1 MWAGARPR
9 HQGGSRQAP
18 AAALEPRG
26 MQEGPPQGRCCGG
39 AVSPR
44 GHPGGSPLWRG
55 SGELRLV
62 GGGGR
67 CAGRVEVKH
76 DGEWG
81 SVCAFD
87 FDWEARWA
95 VVVCRQLGCGRVARA
110 SLHAPFGPGSGRIWL
125 QPFFCRGTEDA
136 LEQCPNIGWGRH
148 FCGHE
153 WDVGVTCT
161 DAVELRLAGGGSP
174 CAGRV
179 EVKLQGHWGTVGDD
193 SWDMADAEVVC
204 QQLGCGSASIAYY
217 THERFGVGDGL
228 ISLALVNC
236 SGDEATLWNCEIRG
250 WGPYNSSINV
260 SDVGVVCQG
269 FSRLVGGD
277 GACAGRLEVR
287 QGRAWVGVC
296 EDEVDMKA
304 AQVVCRELGCGEVNA
319 IAGSGRFGAVSGSL
333 WDGGFRCNGTEPL
346 LSACARRPA
355 QRQECSGPASVI
367 CSSYTGF
374 RLGNG
379 SSGCAGRV
387 EVAVRGTWG
396 SVCASEW
403 DLPDA
408 HVLCRH
414 LGCGRAFSVP
424 PGGSFGSGEGP
435 LLPDAFGC
443 SGSERHPG
451 QCPVAVLGKPPCAPG
466 NAAAVNCSGAVES
479 LRLVKGETRCEGFLE
494 YNTSTGAWHRVPGE
508 VSLLRNLS
516 NVCWKLD
523 CGELEKSHGVPGEVY
538 LMQDNKNW
546 VILANVIK
554 DIVQMTT
561 ALTNSTISDG
571 YFGTDYAFMTTGPAD
586 IPHGTYI
593 ACSGSLQVRL
603 VGSSGRC
610 AGRVEVYSGGS
621 WSWVCQEGWGLQ
633 AAAVVCRELGCGT
646 ALQAPGWARLGAG
659 AGPLWPY
666 SPDCSGSE
674 ESLWECGRT
683 ERRECGRGGGAGA
696 VCSEQLSVRLAGG
709 PGRCR
714 GFLEMFQNSTWGHVC
729 ANGTSPN
736 TASTVCRQL
745 GCGQQVW
752 LTAVSAQE
760 PTEAWLAWV
769 GCEEG
774 ASSLWQC
781 PSAAWHLQSCRPGGD
796 AHVECEEESDG
807 TTEGHTTP
815 YPEGASSTGVPR
827 RRPPAVAVGS
837 VPVPTV
843 LCVVLG
849 TLLCLSLGALALLL
863 CRARARRR
871 GPGRAADAI
880 SNAVYEELDYKAMP
894 EFQEVPTPPGSL
906 LEGWVKKLPYYTG
919 DSVEGSDTE
928 AAPDPPA
935 WPEQGPPDG
944 YDNVL
949 DVPQEPPA
957 ASSGDISKGVAR
969 QRWSCVLPTGGI
981 YSPPGPAGA
990 TREPSEQP
998 PGHMDYDDD
1007 GRSPEGGQRLRAPR
1021 QQPAVAGQPG
1031 HGPGLRHVVLQEV
1044 PDVQAGLQGPEGVQ
1058 FLQQGLAESVRAQPG
1073 RGGGRSRGEG
1083 VGACGEGGAEG
1094 AAVPVRPCLSRS
1106 LRCPARACRA
1116 WKGPGQGPDSPQAPQ
1131 RAGGM
1136 PELLAELQDALG
1148 SQLVVTQVQ
1157 AGETGP
1163 LQQPRSQGRAGGARQ
1178 PAAAQPVGAR
1188 ETGKEGFGLC
1198 LLSCSGA
1205 SRGAPDVSVES
1216 EISCPLW
1223 PGPQPASQP
1232 ASALRVSP
1240 GRFLPCAAGGLQ
1252 GPGAA
1257 GQARRGRG
1265 AVGGSAGVGR
1275 RVRSLARPEPP
1286 GGDRL
1291 LPALGEASAGPQPR
1305 QRRHVPAPPRG
1316 TARSWQLAAPARAGG
1331 CCHPPGGSEQP
1342 GGERPERGA
1351 LSFAGARPRSG
1362 WLDALGSGEL
1372 RLVGGGG
1379 RCAGRVEVKHDGE
1392 WGSVCA
1398 FDFDWEARWA
1408 VVVCRQLGCGR
1419 VARASLHAPFGPGS
1433 GRIWLQPFFCRG
1445 TEDALEQCPNIGWGR
1460 HFCGHE
1466 WDVGVTC
1473 TDAVELR
1480 LAGGGSPCA
1489 GRVEVKLQ
1497 GHWGTVGD
1505 DSWDIED
1512 AEVVCQQ
1519 LGCGSASIAYY
1530 THERFGV
1537 GDGLISLALVNCSGD
1552 EATLWDCEIRGW
1564 GPYNSSIHGLNAAVV
1579 CQGFSRLVGGDGACA
1594 GRLEVRQG
1602 RAWVGVCEDEVDMKA
1617 AQVVCRELGCGEV
1630 IAIAGSGRFGAVS
1643 GSLWDGG
1650 FRCNGTE
1657 PLLSAC
1663 ARRPAQRQEC
1673 SGPASVICSSY
1684 TGFRL
1689 GNGSS
1694 GCAGRVEV
1702 AVRGTWG
1709 SVCASEWD
1717 LPDAHVLC
1725 RHLGCGRA
1733 FSVPPGGSFGS
1744 GEGPLLPDAFGCSGS
1759 ERHPGQCP
1767 VAVLG
1772 KPPCA
1777 PGNAAAVNCSGAVE
1791 SLRLVKGETRCEG
1804 FLEYNTSTGAWHR
1817 VPGEVSLLRNLSN
1830 VCWKL
1835 DCGELEK
1842 SHGVP
1847 GEVYLW
1853 QDNKNWGILETVI
1866 KDIVE
1871 MTTDLASRTISEDN
1885 FWDDYR
1891 LMTTGPADI
1900 PHGTYLVCSGS
1911 LQVRLVGSSGRCA
1924 GRVEVYS
1931 GGSWSWVCQEG
1942 WGLQAAAVVCR
1953 ELGCG
1958 TALQA
1963 PGWARL
1969 GAGAGP
1975 LWPYSPDCSGSEESL
1990 WECGRTERRECGRG
2004 GGAGAVCSEQLSV
2017 RLAGGPGRCRGF
2029 LEISYNGTWGRVCAN
2044 GTSPNTASTVCR
2056 LLGCGQRGWLTAVTA
2071 QEPTEAWLAWVG
2083 CEDGAR
2089 SLWQC
2094 PSAAWHL
2101 QSCRPG
2107 GDAHVECE
2115 EDSDGTTE
2123 GHTTPYPEGASSTGV
2138 PRRRP
2143 PAVAVGSVPVPTVL
2157 CVVLGML
2164 LCLSLGALAVLLCR
2178 ARRRGPGR
2186 AADAISNAVYE
2197 ELDYKAI
2204 PEYQEVPTPPGSLLE
2219 GWVKK
2224 LPYYTGDS
2232 MAGSDTEAA
2241 PDPPA
2246 WPEQG
2251 PPDGYDDVLDV
2262 PQEPPAASSVDI
2274 SEGVAGQRWSCVL
2287 PTGGIYSPPGPPGA
2301 SREPS
2306 EQPPGHMDY
2315 DDQPAVAGQPGHGP
2329 GLRHV
2334 VLQEVPDV
2342 QAGLQGP
2349 EGVQFLQQGLAES
2362 VRAQPGRGGGRSR
2375 GEGVGACGEGG
2386 AEGAAVP
2393 VRPCLSRSLRCPPRA
2408 CRAWKGPGQG
2418 PDSPQAPQR
2427 AGGMPELLAEL
2438 QDALGSQLVV
2448 TQVQAGETGPLQQPR
2463 SQGRAGGARQPAA
2476 AQPVGARE
2484 TGKEGFGLCLL
2495 SCSGGPGRRGR
2506 RGGGA
2511 ALSAAAQVSGG
2522 ACGRWRG
2529 REPPGGDRLL
2539 PALGEASAG
2548 PQPRQRRHVPAPPRG
2563 TARSWQL
2570 AAPARAGGCCHPPG
2584 GSEQPGGERP
2594 ERGALSFAGARPRSG
2609 CLDALGSAELRLVGG
2624 GGLCAGRVEVK
2635 HDGEWGSVCAFD
2647 FYWEALGAPLA
2658 VVVCRQLGCGRV
2670 ARVSLHAPFGLGSG
2684 RIWLQPFFCRGT
2696 EDALEQCWHLG
2707 WGRHFCGHEWDV
2719 GVTCTDAVELR
2730 LAGGGSPCAGRV
2742 EVKLQGHWGS
2752 VADDKWDM
2760 EDAKVVCQQ
2769 LGCGSASGA
2778 FFALDRFGVGVGPI
2792 SLAAVDCRGDEAML
2806 WDCKIRGWGPYNIT
2820 IHDSDTAVVCQ
2831 GFSRLVGGDGACAGR
2846 LEVRQGQA
2854 WVGVCEDEVDMKA
2867 AQVVCRELGCGE
2879 VNAIAGSGRFGAVSG
2894 SLWDGG
2900 FRCNGTEPLLSACAR
2915 RPAQRQECSGPAS
2928 VICSSYTG
2936 FRLGNGSSGCAGR
2949 VEVAVRGTW
2958 GSVCAS
2964 EWDLPDAHVLC
2975 RHLGCGRAFSVPP
2988 GGSFGSGE
2996 GPLLPDAFGCSG
3008 SERHPG
3014 QCPVAVLGKPPCAPG
3029 NAAAVN
3035 CSGSGFVTSLRL
3047 VDGQSLCD
3055 GRLEETITSPA
3066 WRRVPLEQWNQWDA
3080 YMVCAVLG
3088 CGLPKD
3094 VYAALGT
3101 APALSSSPSEEDI
3114 MSEEMGSS
3122 LGMGSALSS
3131 SPEEM
3136 DDQLEEMGNVSGMGP
3151 AANSSLEEMV
3161 IVCSGSLQVRL
3172 VGSSGRCAGR
3182 VEVYSGGSWS
3192 WVCQEGWGLQ
3202 AAAVVCREL
3211 GCGTALQAP
3220 GWARLGAGAGPL
3232 WPYSPDCS
3240 GSEESLWECGRTER
3254 RECGRGGGAGAV
3266 CSEQLSVRLA
3276 GGPGRCRGFLE
3287 ISYNG
3292 TWGRVCANG
3301 TSPSTASSVCRLLGC
3316 GQRGWLTA
3324 VSAQE
3329 STEAWLAW
3337 VGCEDGARS
3346 LWQCPSAAWHLQSC
3360 RPGGDAYVECEEDS
3374 DGTTEGHTTPYPE
3387 GASSTGVPRRRPPA
3401 VAVGSVPVPTVLCV
3415 VLGTLLC
3422 LSLGALALLLCRAR
3436 AWRRGPGRAADA
3448 ISNAVYEELDYKAI
3462 PEYQEV
3468 PTPPGSLLEGWVKKL
3483 PYYTGDS
3490 MAGSDTEAA
3499 PDPPAWPEQGPPDG
3513 YDDVLDVPQ
3522 EPPAASSVDIS
3533 EGVAGQRWSCVL
3545 PTGPPGATREP
3556 SEQPPGHM
3564 DYDDVGSSAL
3574 GTLP

>member
-1 MWAGARPR
+1 MRRLIKA
-9 HQGGSRQAP
+9 AP
-18 AAALEPRG
+18 PGAAAAACIGSGAGRVSGGRERGPR
-26 MQEGPPQGRCCGG
+26 RRR
-39 AVSPR
+39 ARLSSLR
-44 GHPGGSPLWRG
+44 AAG

-87 FDWEARWA
+87 FDWEALAVPLA

-136 LEQCPNIGWGRH
+136 LEQCLHLGWGRH
-148 FCGHE
+148 FCGHK

-193 SWDMADAEVVC
+193 NWNVADAEVVC
-204 QQLGCGSASIAYY
+204 QQLGCGSASGAFFALD
-217 THERFGVGDGL
+217 HFGVGVGP

-236 SGDEATLWNCEIRG
+236 SGDEATLWDCEIRG
-250 WGPYNSSINV
+250 WGPYNITIHD
-260 SDVGVVCQG
+260 SDTAVVCQG
-269 FSRLVGGD
+269 FSQLVGGD

-296 EDEVDMKA
+296 EDEVDMKV
-304 AQVVCRELGCGEVNA
+304 AQVVCRELGCGEVIA

-333 WDGGFRCNGTEPL
+333 WDGGFQCNGTEPL
-346 LSACARRPA
+346 LSACAQRPA
-355 QRQECSGPASVI
+355 QSQECSGPASVI

-435 LLPDAFGC
+435 LRPDAFGC

-466 NAAAVNCSGAVES
+466 NAAAVNCSGSGFVTS
-479 LRLVKGETRCEGFLE
+479 LRLVDGQSLCDGRLEETI
-494 YNTSTGAWHRVPGE
+494 TSPAWRRVPLE
-508 VSLLRNLS
+508 QWNQWDAYM
-516 NVCWKLD
+516 VCAVLG
-523 CGELEKSHGVPGEVY
+523 CGLPKDVY
-538 LMQDNKNW
+538 
-546 VILANVIK
+546 
-554 DIVQMTT
+554 T
-561 ALTNSTISDG
+561 AL
-571 YFGTDYAFMTTGPAD
+571 GTAPALSSSPSEVDIMTEEMGSSLGMGSALSSSPEEMDDQLEEMGNVSGMGPAANSSLEEMV
-586 IPHGTYI
+586 IV
-593 ACSGSLQVRL
+593 CSGSLRVRL
-603 VGSSGRC
+603 MGSSGRC

-666 SPDCSGSE
+666 SPACSGSE

-683 ERRECGRGGGAGA
+683 ERRECGPGGGAGA

-714 GFLEMFQNSTWGHVC
+714 GFLEISYNGTWGRVC
-729 ANGTSPN
+729 ANGTSPS

-745 GCGQQVW
+745 GCGQRGW
-752 LTAVSAQE
+752 LTAVTAQDS
-760 PTEAWLAWV
+760 TEAWLAWV
-769 GCEEG
+769 GCEDG
-774 ASSLWQC
+774 ARSLWQC

-796 AHVECEEESDG
+796 AHVECEEDRDG
-807 TTEGHTTP
+807 TTEGHTTA
-815 YPEGASSTGVPR
+815 YPEGASST
-827 RRPPAVAVGS
+827 
-837 VPVPTV
+837 
-843 LCVVLG
+843 
-849 TLLCLSLGALALLL
+849 
-863 CRARARRR
+863 

-880 SNAVYEELDYKAMP
+880 SNAVYEELDYKDMP
-894 EFQEVPTPPGSL
+894 EYQEVPTPPGSL

-919 DSVEGSDTE
+919 DSMEGSDTE

-944 YDNVL
+944 YDDVL
-949 DVPQEPPA
+949 AVPQEPLA
-957 ASSGDISKGVAR
+957 ASSGDISVGMAG
-969 QRWSCVLPTGGI
+969 QRWICVLPTG
-981 YSPPGPAGA
+981 
-990 TREPSEQP
+990 
-998 PGHMDYDDD
+998 
-1007 GRSPEGGQRLRAPR
+1007 
-1021 QQPAVAGQPG
+1021 QPAVAGQPG

-1131 RAGGM
+1131 RAGGL

-1198 LLSCSGA
+1198 LLSCSGCVRGLGDLLSAVAGPAA
-1205 SRGAPDVSVES
+1205 SHPAGQCPPVRVPRPTRADVGSVR
-1216 EISCPLW
+1216 CVRL
-1223 PGPQPASQP
+1223 
-1232 ASALRVSP
+1232 
-1240 GRFLPCAAGGLQ
+1240 
-1252 GPGAA
+1252 GPG
-1257 GQARRGRG
+1257 RRGRRGGG
-1265 AVGGSAGVGR
+1265 AALSAAAQVSGGACGR
-1275 RVRSLARPEPP
+1275 WRGREPP

-1291 LPALGEASAGPQPR
+1291 LPALGEASAGPEPR

-1316 TARSWQLAAPARAGG
+1316 TACSWQLAAPARAGG

-1362 WLDALGSGEL
+1362 CWMLSVGCGLEPVLPIRVALGRLQQQRWSPGACRRGPRRAGAVGGLSPPGDILVAAHCGEVCDGRGAGEAHIWARSRLLEAAAPQPGDEAPDKGCPPRCCCCCVHWLGRWQRCRGCAGWGPVAMGPLLALGLLVCVRLCGGSGEL

-1398 FDFDWEARWA
+1398 FDFYWEALGEPLA

-1445 TEDALEQCPNIGWGR
+1445 TEDTLEQCSHEGWGR
-1460 HFCGHE
+1460 HFCSHQS
-1466 WDVGVTC
+1466 DVGVTC

-1497 GHWGTVGD
+1497 GHWGTVVD
-1505 DSWDIED
+1505 NSWDMAD

-1519 LGCGSASIAYY
+1519 LGCGSASGAFFALD
-1530 THERFGV
+1530 HFGV
-1537 GDGLISLALVNCSGD
+1537 GVGPISLALVNCSGD
-1552 EATLWDCEIRGW
+1552 EATLWDCKIRGW
-1564 GPYNSSIHGLNAAVV
+1564 GPYSINLHGSDTAVV
-1579 CQGFSRLVGGDGACA
+1579 CQGFSQLVGGDGACA

-1602 RAWVGVCEDEVDMKA
+1602 RAWVGVCEDEVDMKV

-1643 GSLWDGG
+1643 GSLWVGG

-1663 ARRPAQRQEC
+1663 AQRPAQSQEC
-1673 SGPASVICSSY
+1673 SGSASVICSSY

-1744 GEGPLLPDAFGCSGS
+1744 GEGPL
-1759 ERHPGQCP
+1759 R
-1767 VAVLG
+1767 
-1772 KPPCA
+1772 
-1777 PGNAAAVNCSGAVE
+1777 
-1791 SLRLVKGETRCEG
+1791 
-1804 FLEYNTSTGAWHR
+1804 
-1817 VPGEVSLLRNLSN
+1817 
-1830 VCWKL
+1830 
-1835 DCGELEK
+1835 
-1842 SHGVP
+1842 
-1847 GEVYLW
+1847 
-1853 QDNKNWGILETVI
+1853 
-1866 KDIVE
+1866 
-1871 MTTDLASRTISEDN
+1871 
-1885 FWDDYR
+1885 
-1891 LMTTGPADI
+1891 
-1900 PHGTYLVCSGS
+1900 
-1911 LQVRLVGSSGRCA
+1911 
-1924 GRVEVYS
+1924 
-1931 GGSWSWVCQEG
+1931 
-1942 WGLQAAAVVCR
+1942 
-1953 ELGCG
+1953 
-1958 TALQA
+1958 
-1963 PGWARL
+1963 
-1969 GAGAGP
+1969 
-1975 LWPYSPDCSGSEESL
+1975 
-1990 WECGRTERRECGRG
+1990 
-2004 GGAGAVCSEQLSV
+2004 
-2017 RLAGGPGRCRGF
+2017 
-2029 LEISYNGTWGRVCAN
+2029 
-2044 GTSPNTASTVCR
+2044 
-2056 LLGCGQRGWLTAVTA
+2056 
-2071 QEPTEAWLAWVG
+2071 
-2083 CEDGAR
+2083 
-2089 SLWQC
+2089 
-2094 PSAAWHL
+2094 
-2101 QSCRPG
+2101 
-2107 GDAHVECE
+2107 
-2115 EDSDGTTE
+2115 
-2123 GHTTPYPEGASSTGV
+2123 
-2138 PRRRP
+2138 
-2143 PAVAVGSVPVPTVL
+2143 
-2157 CVVLGML
+2157 
-2164 LCLSLGALAVLLCR
+2164 
-2178 ARRRGPGR
+2178 
-2186 AADAISNAVYE
+2186 
-2197 ELDYKAI
+2197 
-2204 PEYQEVPTPPGSLLE
+2204 
-2219 GWVKK
+2219 
-2224 LPYYTGDS
+2224 
-2232 MAGSDTEAA
+2232 
-2241 PDPPA
+2241 
-2246 WPEQG
+2246 
-2251 PPDGYDDVLDV
+2251 
-2262 PQEPPAASSVDI
+2262 
-2274 SEGVAGQRWSCVL
+2274 
-2287 PTGGIYSPPGPPGA
+2287 
-2301 SREPS
+2301 
-2306 EQPPGHMDY
+2306 
-2315 DDQPAVAGQPGHGP
+2315 
-2329 GLRHV
+2329 
-2334 VLQEVPDV
+2334 
-2342 QAGLQGP
+2342 
-2349 EGVQFLQQGLAES
+2349 
-2362 VRAQPGRGGGRSR
+2362 
-2375 GEGVGACGEGG
+2375 
-2386 AEGAAVP
+2386 
-2393 VRPCLSRSLRCPPRA
+2393 
-2408 CRAWKGPGQG
+2408 
-2418 PDSPQAPQR
+2418 
-2427 AGGMPELLAEL
+2427 
-2438 QDALGSQLVV
+2438 
-2448 TQVQAGETGPLQQPR
+2448 
-2463 SQGRAGGARQPAA
+2463 
-2476 AQPVGARE
+2476 
-2484 TGKEGFGLCLL
+2484 
-2495 SCSGGPGRRGR
+2495 
-2506 RGGGA
+2506 
-2511 ALSAAAQVSGG
+2511 
-2522 ACGRWRG
+2522 
-2529 REPPGGDRLL
+2529 
-2539 PALGEASAG
+2539 
-2548 PQPRQRRHVPAPPRG
+2548 
-2563 TARSWQL
+2563 
-2570 AAPARAGGCCHPPG
+2570 
-2584 GSEQPGGERP
+2584 
-2594 ERGALSFAGARPRSG
+2594 
-2609 CLDALGSAELRLVGG
+2609 
-2624 GGLCAGRVEVK
+2624 
-2635 HDGEWGSVCAFD
+2635 
-2647 FYWEALGAPLA
+2647 
-2658 VVVCRQLGCGRV
+2658 
-2670 ARVSLHAPFGLGSG
+2670 
-2684 RIWLQPFFCRGT
+2684 
-2696 EDALEQCWHLG
+2696 
-2707 WGRHFCGHEWDV
+2707 
-2719 GVTCTDAVELR
+2719 
-2730 LAGGGSPCAGRV
+2730 
-2742 EVKLQGHWGS
+2742 
-2752 VADDKWDM
+2752 
-2760 EDAKVVCQQ
+2760 
-2769 LGCGSASGA
+2769 
-2778 FFALDRFGVGVGPI
+2778 
-2792 SLAAVDCRGDEAML
+2792 
-2806 WDCKIRGWGPYNIT
+2806 
-2820 IHDSDTAVVCQ
+2820 
-2831 GFSRLVGGDGACAGR
+2831 
-2846 LEVRQGQA
+2846 
-2854 WVGVCEDEVDMKA
+2854 
-2867 AQVVCRELGCGE
+2867 
-2879 VNAIAGSGRFGAVSG
+2879 
-2894 SLWDGG
+2894 
-2900 FRCNGTEPLLSACAR
+2900 
-2915 RPAQRQECSGPAS
+2915 
-2928 VICSSYTG
+2928 
-2936 FRLGNGSSGCAGR
+2936 
-2949 VEVAVRGTW
+2949 
-2958 GSVCAS
+2958 
-2964 EWDLPDAHVLC
+2964 
-2975 RHLGCGRAFSVPP
+2975 
-2988 GGSFGSGE
+2988 
-2996 GPLLPDAFGCSG
+2996 PDAFGCSG

-3094 VYAALGT
+3094 VYTALGT
-3101 APALSSSPSEEDI
+3101 APALSSSPSEVDI
-3114 MSEEMGSS
+3114 MTEEMGSS

-3161 IVCSGSLQVRL
+3161 IVCSGGCPEKGWRCRCPKQPPQPIPSVPTGSLRVRL
-3172 VGSSGRCAGR
+3172 MGSSGRCAGR

-3232 WPYSPDCS
+3232 WPYSPACS

-3301 TSPSTASSVCRLLGC
+3301 TSPSTASTVCRQLGC

-3324 VSAQE
+3324 VTAQD

-3360 RPGGDAYVECEEDS
+3360 RPGGDAHVECEEDR
-3374 DGTTEGHTTPYPE
+3374 DGSSARARIPPSRLAGIPL
-3387 GASSTGVPRRRPPA
+3387 ASLPACVPTGVPRRRPPA

-3415 VLGTLLC
+3415 VLGMLLC

-3436 AWRRGPGRAADA
+3436 RRGPGRAADA
-3448 ISNAVYEELDYKAI
+3448 ISNAVYEELDYKDM

-3490 MAGSDTEAA
+3490 MEGSDTEAA

-3513 YDDVLDVPQ
+3513 YDDVLAVPQ
-3522 EPPAASSVDIS
+3522 EPLAASSGDIS
-3533 EGVAGQRWSCVL
+3533 VGMAGQRWSCVL
-3545 PTGPPGATREP
+3545 PTGPAGASREP